1 MKKSLK
7 YKYRNELEVMPFLLP
22 GFILLLIFI
31 FYPIVRNFYMSLAD
45 YNIFLDKMNEFVG
58 LDNYIKAFKDVVLWD
73 SFVNTVLYA
82 IVTILPQM
90 AFGLI
95 LAIIINTKIR
105 GSFLFRILYYI
116 PVITSW
122 LIVSLIFRYL
132 SESGDAGLVNYLL
145 LKSGFVP
152 NSISWFSNRWTA
164 NAVIWILAVWKGV
177 GWNMI
182 VFLAGLQGIDKT
194 YYEAADIDGANI
206 IQKVR
211 YITIPLLKPVT
222 FFIMTNLLV
231 GSFNVFTQVYVM
243 TNGAPMGRTQVLLSY
258 MYKVAFTDFNI
269 GYSSALSILVGVF
282 IFILAMA
289 QQKFLNMGYK
299 DGQL

>member
-7 YKYRNELEVMPFLLP
+7 YKYRNELEVLPFLLP

-31 FYPIVRNFYMSLAD
+31 FYPIAKNFYMSLSD
-45 YNIFLDKMNEFVG
+45 YNIFLDKMNTFTG
-58 LDNYIKAFKDVVLWD
+58 IDNYIRVFKDKMFWD
-73 SFVNTVLYA
+73 AFINTAAYA
-82 IVTILPQM
+82 AVTILPQM
-90 AFGLI
+90 AIGLI
-95 LAIIINTKIR
+95 LAIIINTKIK
-105 GSFLFRILYYI
+105 GSFLFRILFYI

-132 SESGDAGLVNYLL
+132 FESGDAGLINYLL
-145 LKSGFVP
+145 LKA
-152 NSISWFSNRWTA
+152 NLIQTSISWFSNRWTA
-164 NAVIWILAVWKGV
+164 NAVIWILAVWKGI
-177 GWNMI
+177 GWNMV
-182 VFLAGLQGIDKT
+182 VFLAGLQGIDRS

-211 YITIPLLKPVT
+211 FITIPLLKPVT

-258 MYKVAFTDFNI
+258 MYKVAFTDFQI
-269 GYSSALSILVGVF
+269 GYSSALSVVVGVF
-282 IFILAMA
+282 IFILAMG

-299 DGQL
+299 EGQL

>member
-1 MKKSLK
+1 MNKSLK
-7 YKYRNELEVMPFLLP
+7 YKYRNELEVLPFLLP

-31 FYPIVRNFYMSLAD
+31 FYPIAKNFYMSLSD
-45 YNIFLDKMNEFVG
+45 YNIFLDKMNTFTG
-58 LDNYIKAFKDVVLWD
+58 IDNYIRVFKDKMFWD
-73 SFVNTVLYA
+73 AFVNTAAYA
-82 IVTILPQM
+82 LVTILPQM
-90 AFGLI
+90 AIGLI
-95 LAIIINTKIR
+95 LAIIINTKIK
-105 GSFLFRILYYI
+105 GSFLFRILFYI

-132 SESGDAGLVNYLL
+132 FESGDAGLINYLL
-145 LKSGFVP
+145 LKA
-152 NSISWFSNRWTA
+152 NLIQTSISWFSNRWTA
-164 NAVIWILAVWKGV
+164 NAVIWILAVWKGI
-177 GWNMI
+177 GWNMV
-182 VFLAGLQGIDKT
+182 VFLAGLQGIDRS

-211 YITIPLLKPVT
+211 FITIPLLKPVT

-258 MYKVAFTDFNI
+258 MYKVAFTDFQI
-269 GYSSALSILVGVF
+269 GYSSALSVVVGVF
-282 IFILAMA
+282 IFILAMG

-299 DGQL
+299 EGQL

>member
-7 YKYRNELEVMPFLLP
+7 YKYRNELEVLPFLLP

-31 FYPIVRNFYMSLAD
+31 FYPIVKNFYMSLSD
-45 YNIFLDKMNEFVG
+45 YNIFLDKMNVFVG
-58 LDNYIKAFKDVVLWD
+58 FSNYIKAFKDKMFWD
-73 SFVNTVLYA
+73 SFVNTAMYA
-82 IVTILPQM
+82 VVTILPQM
-90 AFGLI
+90 AIGLI
-95 LAIIINTKIR
+95 LAIIINTKIK
-105 GSFLFRILYYI
+105 GSFMFRILYYI

-132 SESGDAGLVNYLL
+132 FESGDAGLINYLL
-145 LKSGFVP
+145 LKSGLVP
-152 NSISWFSNRWTA
+152 KSISWFSNRWTA
-164 NAVIWILAVWKGV
+164 NAVIWILAVWKGI
-177 GWNMI
+177 GWNMV
-182 VFLAGLQGIDKT
+182 VFLAGLQGIDKS

-211 YITIPLLKPVT
+211 FITIPLLKPVT

-258 MYKVAFTDFNI
+258 MYKVAFTDFQI
-269 GYSSALSILVGVF
+269 GYSSALSVVVGVF
-282 IFILAMA
+282 IFILAMG
-289 QQKFLNMGYK
+289 QQKILHMGYK
-299 DGQL
+299 EGQI

>member
-7 YKYRNELEVMPFLLP
+7 YKYRNELEVLPFLLP
-22 GFILLLIFI
+22 GFILLVIFI
-31 FYPIVRNFYMSLAD
+31 FYPIAKNFYMSLSD
-45 YNIFLDKMNEFVG
+45 YNIFLDKMNTFTG
-58 LDNYIKAFKDVVLWD
+58 IDNYIRVFKDKMFWD
-73 SFVNTVLYA
+73 AFINTAAYA
-82 IVTILPQM
+82 AVTILPQM
-90 AFGLI
+90 AIGLI
-95 LAIIINTKIR
+95 LAIIINTKIK
-105 GSFLFRILYYI
+105 GSFLFRILFYI

-132 SESGDAGLVNYLL
+132 FESGDAGLINYLL
-145 LKSGFVP
+145 LKA
-152 NSISWFSNRWTA
+152 NLIQTSISWFSNRWTA
-164 NAVIWILAVWKGV
+164 NAVIWILAVWKGI
-177 GWNMI
+177 GWNMV
-182 VFLAGLQGIDKT
+182 VFLAGLQGIDRS

-211 YITIPLLKPVT
+211 FITIPLLKPVT

-258 MYKVAFTDFNI
+258 MYKVAFTDFQI
-269 GYSSALSILVGVF
+269 GYSSALSVVVGVF
-282 IFILAMA
+282 IFILAMG

-299 DGQL
+299 EGQL

>member
-73 SFVNTVLYA
+73 SFVNTFLYA

-132 SESGDAGLVNYLL
+132 FESGDAGLVNYLL

>member
-7 YKYRNELEVMPFLLP
+7 YKYRNELEVLPFLLP

-31 FYPIVRNFYMSLAD
+31 FYPIAKNFYMSLSD
-45 YNIFLDKMNEFVG
+45 YNIFLDKMNTFTG
-58 LDNYIKAFKDVVLWD
+58 IDNYVRVFKDKMFWD
-73 SFVNTVLYA
+73 AFINTAAYA
-82 IVTILPQM
+82 VVTILPQM
-90 AFGLI
+90 AIGLI
-95 LAIIINTKIR
+95 LAIIINTKIK
-105 GSFLFRILYYI
+105 GSFLFRILFYI

-132 SESGDAGLVNYLL
+132 FESGDAGLINYLL
-145 LKSGFVP
+145 LKANLIQTSV
-152 NSISWFSNRWTA
+152 SWFSNRWTA
-164 NAVIWILAVWKGV
+164 NAVIWILAVWKGI
-177 GWNMI
+177 GWNMV
-182 VFLAGLQGIDKT
+182 VFLAGLQGIDRS

-211 YITIPLLKPVT
+211 FITIPLLKPVT

-258 MYKVAFTDFNI
+258 MYKVAFTDFQI
-269 GYSSALSILVGVF
+269 GYSSALSVVVGVF
-282 IFILAMA
+282 IFILAMG

-299 DGQL
+299 EGQL

>member
-7 YKYRNELEVMPFLLP
+7 YKYRNELEVLPFLLP

-31 FYPIVRNFYMSLAD
+31 FYPIAKNFYMSLSD
-45 YNIFLDKMNEFVG
+45 YNIFLDKMNTFTG
-58 LDNYIKAFKDVVLWD
+58 IDNYIRVFKDKMFWD
-73 SFVNTVLYA
+73 AFINTAAYA
-82 IVTILPQM
+82 VVTILPQM
-90 AFGLI
+90 AIGLI
-95 LAIIINTKIR
+95 LAIIINTKIK
-105 GSFLFRILYYI
+105 GSFLFRILFYI

-132 SESGDAGLVNYLL
+132 FESGDAGLINYLL
-145 LKSGFVP
+145 LKANLIQTSV
-152 NSISWFSNRWTA
+152 SWFSNRWTA
-164 NAVIWILAVWKGV
+164 NAVIWILAVWKGI
-177 GWNMI
+177 GWNMV
-182 VFLAGLQGIDKT
+182 VFLAGLQGIDRS

-211 YITIPLLKPVT
+211 FITIPLLKPVT

-258 MYKVAFTDFNI
+258 MYKVAFTDFQI
-269 GYSSALSILVGVF
+269 GYSSALSVVVGVF
-282 IFILAMA
+282 IFILAMG

-299 DGQL
+299 EGQL

>member
-7 YKYRNELEVMPFLLP
+7 YKYRNELEVLPFLLP

-31 FYPIVRNFYMSLAD
+31 FYPIAKNFYMSLSD
-45 YNIFLDKMNEFVG
+45 YNIFLDKMNTFTG
-58 LDNYIKAFKDVVLWD
+58 IDNYIRVFKDKMFWD
-73 SFVNTVLYA
+73 AFINTAAYA
-82 IVTILPQM
+82 VVTILPQM
-90 AFGLI
+90 AIGLI
-95 LAIIINTKIR
+95 LAIIINTKIK
-105 GSFLFRILYYI
+105 GSFLFRILFYI

-132 SESGDAGLVNYLL
+132 FESGDAGLINYLL
-145 LKSGFVP
+145 LKA
-152 NSISWFSNRWTA
+152 NLIETSISWFSNRWTA
-164 NAVIWILAVWKGV
+164 NAVIWILAVWKGI
-177 GWNMI
+177 GWNMV
-182 VFLAGLQGIDKT
+182 VFLAGLQGIDRS

-211 YITIPLLKPVT
+211 FITIPLLKPVT

-258 MYKVAFTDFNI
+258 MYKVAFTDFQI
-269 GYSSALSILVGVF
+269 GYSSALSVVVGVF
-282 IFILAMA
+282 IFILAMG

-299 DGQL
+299 EGQL

>member
-7 YKYRNELEVMPFLLP
+7 YKYRNELEVLPFLLP

-31 FYPIVRNFYMSLAD
+31 FYPIAKNFYMSLSD
-45 YNIFLDKMNEFVG
+45 YNIFLDKMNTFTG
-58 LDNYIKAFKDVVLWD
+58 IDNYIRVFKDKMFWD
-73 SFVNTVLYA
+73 AFINTAAYA
-82 IVTILPQM
+82 VVTILPQM
-90 AFGLI
+90 AIGLI
-95 LAIIINTKIR
+95 LAIIINTKIK
-105 GSFLFRILYYI
+105 GSFLFRILFYI

-132 SESGDAGLVNYLL
+132 FESGDAGLINYLL
-145 LKSGFVP
+145 LKA
-152 NSISWFSNRWTA
+152 NLIQTSISWFSNRWTA
-164 NAVIWILAVWKGV
+164 NAVIWILAVWKGI
-177 GWNMI
+177 GWNMV
-182 VFLAGLQGIDKT
+182 VFLAGLQGIDRS

-211 YITIPLLKPVT
+211 FITIPLLKPVT

-258 MYKVAFTDFNI
+258 MYKVAFTDFQI
-269 GYSSALSILVGVF
+269 GYSSALSVVVGVF
-282 IFILAMA
+282 IFILAMG

-299 DGQL
+299 EGQL

>member
-132 SESGDAGLVNYLL
+132 FESGDAGLVNYLL

>member
-7 YKYRNELEVMPFLLP
+7 YKYRNELEVLPFLLP
-22 GFILLLIFI
+22 GFILLVIFI
-31 FYPIVRNFYMSLAD
+31 FYPIVKNFYMSLSD
-45 YNIFLDKMNEFVG
+45 YNIFLDKMNTFTG
-58 LDNYIKAFKDVVLWD
+58 IDNYIRVFKDKMFWD
-73 SFVNTVLYA
+73 AFINTAAYA
-82 IVTILPQM
+82 AVTILPQM
-90 AFGLI
+90 AIGLI
-95 LAIIINTKIR
+95 LAIIINTKIK
-105 GSFLFRILYYI
+105 GSFLFRILFYI

-132 SESGDAGLVNYLL
+132 FESGDAGLINYLL
-145 LKSGFVP
+145 LKA
-152 NSISWFSNRWTA
+152 NLIQTSISWFSNRWTA
-164 NAVIWILAVWKGV
+164 NAVIWILAVWKGI
-177 GWNMI
+177 GWNMV
-182 VFLAGLQGIDKT
+182 VFLAGLQGIDRS

-211 YITIPLLKPVT
+211 FITIPLLKPVT

-258 MYKVAFTDFNI
+258 MYKVAFTDFQI
-269 GYSSALSILVGVF
+269 GYSSALSVVVGVF
-282 IFILAMA
+282 IFILAMG

-299 DGQL
+299 EGQL